1 MVLALLNKNIYS
13 KMLLFNKYSLGM
25 LLPWPSCLPSSL
37 VVSLITSDP
46 VEDYGST
53 RALAIPLI
61 FQTEDLW
68 V

>member
-1 MVLALLNKNIYS
+1 
-13 KMLLFNKYSLGM
+13 MLLFNKYSLGM